1 MASQKQLEANRRN
14 CLKSTGP
21 RTPEG
26 KAIVALNALKHGLR
40 SERAVAPGEDPEEFA
55 NFREELLSELA
66 GGSAVESIFV
76 ERLVL
81 AAWRLRRVVR
91 MEVEMMMADCEVWD
105 GDELSKHTT
114 LGRKVG
120 PVLGGSEKYC
130 RLWAYELQLD
140 GMLRR
145 ALHEL
150 ERLRAVRKA
159 CGAAPPPLAVDVDIS
174 GVARVP

>member
-14 CLKSTGP
+14 ALKSTGP
-21 RTPEG
+21 KTPEG
-26 KAIVALNALKHGLR
+26 KAIVALNALQHGLR
-40 SERAVAPGEDPEEFA
+40 SERAVAPGEDAEEFA

-66 GGSAVESIFV
+66 GDSAVESIFV

-91 MEVEMMMADCEVWD
+91 MEVEMMMADCQVWE
-105 GDELSKHTT
+105 GDELSKYAT

-120 PVLGGSEKYC
+120 SALSGGKKYRC
-130 RLWAYELQLD
+130 LWDYELQLD

-150 ERLRAVRKA
+150 ERLRAVRNA

-174 GVARVP
+174 GAARMP